1 MPENHFT
8 VGRSGLVFSAM
19 IARNIRISGEVQGV
33 WFRDWTVETAR
44 ALGVSGWVRNR
55 RDGSVEVLAV
65 GDAVSVQHLI
75 ERLHEGSPPS
85 RVESVVVHEV
95 AVEPVEGFAR
105 RQTA

>member
-1 MPENHFT
+1 
-8 VGRSGLVFSAM
+8 M

-65 GDAVSVQHLI
+65 GDDAAVERLI

-85 RVESVVVHEV
+85 RVERVVVQDV
-95 AVEPVEGFAR
+95 AVEATEGFAR
-105 RQTA
+105 RSTV